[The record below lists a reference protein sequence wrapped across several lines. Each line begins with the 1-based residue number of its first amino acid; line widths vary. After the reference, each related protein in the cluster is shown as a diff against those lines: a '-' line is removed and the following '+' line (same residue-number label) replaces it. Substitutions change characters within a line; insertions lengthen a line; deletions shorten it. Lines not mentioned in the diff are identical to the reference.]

1 MLSSRIIA
9 TGRAKFMQDIQTG
22 NSPFEK
28 KPRQQLLEAPLEFLP
43 ISAAGRKKLSTM
55 GFLSVGESFRAALIG
70 RLSARKNGTVAFENS
85 VLKAGCKLLG
95 HPEINRSD
103 LKNCRPRYPGET
115 IRDALNRLNGQ
126 PFKLTDSA
134 LSKSIRDILFPTA
147 RYEALNKLG
156 VETVGEL
163 LDSSMKDLL
172 EISGVGPKNL
182 GNFLAHTF
190 DYIFIINEP
199 EFGLPSVIQ
208 DMPTHSADSALD
220 IHTKLLLSSWFSDKT
235 LKAGFKLLQGD
246 RLRNVFFYRNCA
258 GGQFYLKKFHYSVL
272 TFDDAPQISQGF
284 RISHAECELCD
295 RNQGIREYC
304 RHSAAVAIR
313 FLDHLIH
320 EEWKKRPL
328 PMLYPDTIWYL
339 IGRFLFDLHGNG
351 RPAGIKV
358 RRHKGM
364 WHLTVENENKKPSV
378 SWTFTPW
385 LMRQAV
391 ALFGNKFEYHEGLE
405 VDEAERENLVDLF
418 VRITSLARTPTEIEL
433 NELCEHSI
441 AQDRDESIWS
451 WLAGK
456 FCMTIPDK
464 NIHVERSMEDGLF
477 SLTATDPV
485 TGSEMLNL
493 TLPRDKT
500 PDFLASLAVRGIGEK
515 PLPPARAFCKIY
527 FDEDESSLIVSPR
540 LRLNDGTV
548 FIREEM
554 EAERYNRCYYLEGEG
569 FLPVEEQKQ
578 DVVVFDNPYSTTRV
592 ESNDV
597 PAFLEQYR
605 RALHAEGNEI
615 APELFKFAIQDAPDR
630 IELNSFQVD
639 ENWCYL
645 SGRYGVGNR
654 TIFLEQLMEAR
665 NDGLEYLP
673 GKKKWLKL
681 TDSPLEWFH
690 NLGAERVWYDSDG
703 RCHGIRLS
711 RRELLTLSALIPDL
725 HVKTR
730 SKSERTALQKLLEVE
745 EWQDH
750 NDLPSVPEHLR
761 EYQRN
766 GLAWLFNL
774 YRNQLGGILADDMG
788 LGKTHQ
794 ALGLLWTILNNYK
807 GNNPFL
813 IVCPATVVSHWVEK
827 IRQFFPVFDYY
838 VYHGSNRE
846 IGITTD
852 SRILFITTY
861 GIVRRDV
868 ESLSAIEF
876 EVIIFD
882 EVQHVK
888 NKKTGV
894 HDAASR
900 LNGRFVL
907 GLTGT
912 PLENSVYD
920 LKAIFDVCL
929 PGFLGKDASFKK
941 YYAVPIEEDEDNRK
955 RDTLA
960 RLIKPFLL
968 RRTRIQVLT
977 ELPDIIEDVRTC
989 ELSEDQVRLYRQMI
1003 ANMGRPIVER
1013 LVDKEEQQR
1022 LPYMEILAVINYLKQ
1037 ICDHPALLDDSY
1049 YKKYSSGKWDLFV
1062 DLLDECLASSIKVVV
1077 FSHYTRMLDIIETYL
1092 GEAGIPFCGLRGNM
1106 SLKQR
1111 EKMIR
1116 RFNTDDSCKVFSAS
1130 LLAGGIGVDLTAAQA
1145 VIHYDRW
1152 WNAAREDQA
1161 TARVHRMGQK
1171 NVVQVFKLVTVGTLE
1186 EKIHRMIE
1194 KKRDLAEH
1202 LVRADD
1208 ASITKRL
1215 SREELMELL
1224 YWENME

>member
-1 MLSSRIIA
+1 
-9 TGRAKFMQDIQTG
+9 MQDNRTG
-22 NSPFEK
+22 NFPFEK
-28 KPRQQLLEAPLEFLP
+28 TPRQQLLEAPLEFLP
-43 ISAAGRKKLSTM
+43 ISAAGRKKLANM
-55 GFLSVGESFRAALIG
+55 GFVSVGESFRAALIG

-103 LKNCRPRYPGET
+103 LKNCRPRYAGET

-126 PFKLTDSA
+126 SFKLTDSA
-134 LSKSIRDILFPTA
+134 LGKSIRDILFPTA
-147 RYEALNKLG
+147 RYEALNELG
-156 VETVGEL
+156 IETVGQL
-163 LDSSMKDLL
+163 LDSSMKDFL

-208 DMPTHSADSALD
+208 DIPAPSAESAFD
-220 IHTKLLLSSWFSDKT
+220 IHTKLLLSPWFSDKT

-246 RLRNVFFYRNCA
+246 RLRNVLFYRNCA
-258 GGQFYLKKFHYSVL
+258 GGQFYFKKFHYSVL
-272 TFDDAPQISQGF
+272 TFDDAPQTSQRF
-284 RISHAECELCD
+284 KISHAECELCD
-295 RNQGIREYC
+295 RNQRNHEYC

-313 FLDHLIH
+313 FLDHLVR
-320 EEWKKRPL
+320 EEWKKMPL
-328 PMLYPDTIWYL
+328 PMLYPDTVWYL
-339 IGRFLFDLHGNG
+339 IGRFLFDLHGHG
-351 RPAGIKV
+351 RPAGINV

-364 WHLTVENENKKPSV
+364 WHLTVGDEDKKPWF
-378 SWTFTPW
+378 SWIFTPL

-405 VDEAERENLVDLF
+405 VDDAERDHLGDFF
-418 VRITSLARTPTEIEL
+418 VRITSLARTSTEVEL
-433 NELCEHSI
+433 NELCERSI
-441 AQDRDESIWS
+441 AQERDESIWS

-456 FCMTIPDK
+456 FCMTIPAE
-464 NIHVERSMEDGLF
+464 NLHIERSGEDGF
-477 SLTATDPV
+477 FYITAVDSV
-485 TGSEMLNL
+485 TGGEVLNL

-515 PLPPARAFCKIY
+515 PLPPAKAFCKIY

-548 FIREEM
+548 LIREEM
-554 EAERYNRCYYLEGEG
+554 ETERYNRCYYLEGEG
-569 FLPVEEQKQ
+569 FLPVEEQKR
-578 DVVVFDNPYSTTRV
+578 DVVFFNNPYSTTRV
-592 ESNDV
+592 ESNNV
-597 PAFLEQYR
+597 PAFLEQHR
-605 RALHAEGNEI
+605 LALNAKGNDVDP
-615 APELFKFAIQDAPDR
+615 ALFKFDIQDAPDR
-630 IELNSFQVD
+630 IELNAFHAD
-639 ENWCYL
+639 EDWCYL
-645 SGRYGVGNR
+645 SGRYGLGKR
-654 TIFLEQLMEAR
+654 TISLEQLMAAR
-665 NDGLEYLP
+665 NNGLEYLP

-681 TDSPLEWFH
+681 TDSQLEWFH
-690 NLGAERVWYDSDG
+690 NLGAERICYDSDG
-703 RCHGIRLS
+703 RSCGIRLS

-730 SKSERTALQKLLEVE
+730 SKSERTALRKLLEVE
-745 EWQDH
+745 EWQDY
-750 NDLPSVPEHLR
+750 NDLPSVPDHLR

-794 ALGLLWTILNNYK
+794 ALGLLQSILDNDK

-827 IRQFFPVFDYY
+827 INQFYPVFDYY

-846 IGITTD
+846 IGITKGK
-852 SRILFITTY
+852 RMLFITTY

-868 ESLSAIEF
+868 EALSAIEF
-876 EVIIFD
+876 EVIILD

-894 HDAASR
+894 HDAAAR
-900 LNGRFVL
+900 LNGRIVL

-929 PGFLGKDASFKK
+929 PGFLGKDASFRK
-941 YYAVPIEEDEDNRK
+941 YYAIPIEEHEDNLK

-960 RLIKPFLL
+960 RLIRPFLL
-968 RRTRIQVLT
+968 RRTRTQVLT
-977 ELPDIIEDVRTC
+977 ELPDVIEDVRTC
-989 ELSEDQVRLYRQMI
+989 ELSDDQVLLYRQMI
-1003 ANMGRPIVER
+1003 SNRGRQIVER
-1013 LVDKEEQQR
+1013 LGDEEGRQKFS
-1022 LPYMEILAVINYLKQ
+1022 YMEILAVINYLKQ
-1037 ICDHPALLDDSY
+1037 ICDHPALLDNSY

-1062 DLLDECLASSIKVVV
+1062 DLLDECLAGSIKVVV

-1106 SLKQR
+1106 PLKQR

-1116 RFNTDDSCKVFSAS
+1116 RFNTDDSYKVFSAS

-1186 EKIHRMIE
+1186 EKIHRIIE
-1194 KKRDLAEH
+1194 KKRNLAEH

-1215 SREELMELL
+1215 SKKELMELL